1 MKELTIIIPDDSAE
15 LVTELVEKLGGS
27 IDKKE
32 RTYKRTNKLSKGKGK
47 DISLNKKKGDPLA
60 LVGKYSDSHLNN
72 TQKKR
77 ISPPSK
83 KVKEEKIDHT
93 YLFGKWKDFDIDARK
108 LREESW

>member
-32 RTYKRTNKLSKGKGK
+32 RINKLSKRKGK

-60 LVGKYSDSHLNN
+60 LFGKYPDFPLD
-72 TQKKR
+72 
-77 ISPPSK
+77 P
-83 KVKEEKIDHT
+83 ET
-93 YLFGKWKDFDIDARK
+93 YRKDLWERNQE
-108 LREESW
+108 L